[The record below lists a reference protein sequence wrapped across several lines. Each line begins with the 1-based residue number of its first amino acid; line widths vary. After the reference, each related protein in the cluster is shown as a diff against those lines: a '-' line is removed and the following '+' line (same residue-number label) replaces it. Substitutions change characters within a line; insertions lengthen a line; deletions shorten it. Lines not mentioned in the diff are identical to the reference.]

1 MKQRLLIWW
10 GQLAQREQRLLLICI
25 PVLALGMFYWL
36 IWQPLHQARQQNSQA
51 LQLAQQQLAALQQAK
66 PILLQAGKE
75 LQRTGGSLAQIVS
88 NSARTFNIRV
98 SRMQPQGEQLQLVL
112 EDIAYEQLL
121 PWLYQLHYQNGVRL
135 VQVDLAATDKSGMVR
150 VRRMVIE

>member
-75 LQRTGGSLAQIVS
+75 LQRTGGSLAGDASLKI
-88 NSARTFNIRV
+88 
-98 SRMQPQGEQLQLVL
+98 
-112 EDIAYEQLL
+112 
-121 PWLYQLHYQNGVRL
+121 
-135 VQVDLAATDKSGMVR
+135 AATVLHNGNEQPND
-150 VRRMVIE
+150 